1 MKFNIKEYK
10 IDKDKLAPS
19 LIYRGIF
26 YLVLVSL
33 LAFSI
38 LFIFPIQEKLHG
50 EAFIYSSG
58 IPARVKSPSQG
69 KLYLKVKNY
78 TKVVE
83 GQLLGT
89 IGWNV
94 SENDLAQLDEIAGY
108 ELDYQD
114 PSSLKTLRQLVR
126 STKQISAED
135 LISYISAVDKSIEQ
149 FNLLKSTNDPKLILK
164 SILQEIDQKQ
174 STLNEV
180 EASRKPLT
188 LTQDIYK
195 DQLDADKQLYAD
207 GVISQRDYESA
218 KTKMAEAEQ
227 RLYSL
232 QIQKQSIREE
242 MLALQSDQKSLQSK
256 YKSLL
261 SSYQLKIYDKLESY
275 ETYYRSEISKRI
287 FRSSMAGKV
296 EIDPYINDQ
305 TEIANNTEILKV
317 VPSSKSKE
325 DRKFVLVPNTNI
337 GDVRPGQKV
346 FIELSEYNAS
356 DYGYLEARVIS
367 RSDIPYN
374 EKYLIDID
382 LNPVLKTSMNIDLP
396 EQSLYKGSAEI
407 MLKKKSI
414 AQSIWDEVYLK
425 HRKLRR

>member
-1 MKFNIKEYK
+1 MKFTIKDYK
-10 IDKDKLAPS
+10 IEKEKLAPS
-19 LIYRGIF
+19 LIYRGVF
-26 YLVLVSL
+26 YLILVSL
-33 LAFSI
+33 IAFSI

-58 IPARVKSPSQG
+58 IPARIKSPSQG
-69 KLYLKVKNY
+69 RLFLKVKNNS
-78 TKVVE
+78 KVTE

-94 SENDLAQLDEIAGY
+94 SESELAELDEIAGY
-108 ELDYQD
+108 ELDYKN
-114 PSSLKTLRQLVR
+114 PRSLISLKQLVR
-126 STKQISAED
+126 SAKQINAED
-135 LISYISAVDKSIEQ
+135 LISYLSAVDKSIEQ
-149 FNLLKSTNDPKLILK
+149 FNLLKSTNDPDLILK
-164 SILQEIDQKQ
+164 SILQEIDQKK

-180 EASRKPLT
+180 EASSKPLY

-195 DQLDADKQLYAD
+195 DQLTADKQLYED
-207 GVISQRDYESA
+207 GVISKRDFESA

-232 QIQKQSIREE
+232 QIQKQNIREE
-242 MLALQSDQKSLQSK
+242 MLALQSDQKSLKSK

-261 SSYQLKIYDKLESY
+261 SSYQLKIYDKLENY
-275 ETYYRSEISKRI
+275 ETYYRSQISKRI
-287 FRSSMAGKV
+287 FRSNMSGKV
-296 EIDPYINDQ
+296 EIDPYITDQ
-305 TEIANNTEILKV
+305 TELANNTEVLKV

-356 DYGYLEARVIS
+356 DYGYLEAKVIS

-382 LNPVLKTSMNIDLP
+382 LNPILKTSMNVDLP

-414 AQSIWDEVYLK
+414 AQMIWDQVYLK
-425 HRKLRR
+425 HRKLMR